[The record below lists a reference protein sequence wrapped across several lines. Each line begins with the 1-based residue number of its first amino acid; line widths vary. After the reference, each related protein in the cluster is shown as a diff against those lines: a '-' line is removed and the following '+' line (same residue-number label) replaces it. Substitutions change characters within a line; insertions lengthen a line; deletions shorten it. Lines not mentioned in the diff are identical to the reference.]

1 MEHISASQINMYLK
15 CSQQWAF
22 RYIEGFKSP
31 PGAALTLGSCFHGA
45 TGKNYEQ
52 KIESREDLPVGDVC
66 DVFSTQFEHAK
77 HETAWF
83 EDEKPGEVKDTVIET
98 LREYQKVISPGVQ
111 PEQVEMKF
119 QLNFTNLEAKF
130 IGYVDLLDEKGLI
143 IETKTTSRKP
153 SEISH
158 DHKLQTT
165 AYSVG
170 YRTKYKKQESG
181 ARIDYAIN
189 KKNPEIVSM
198 PLEITARDMDYFLT
212 IVPMV
217 LASMKAGVFIPN
229 RGHFLCSQRWCGY
242 AELCMK
248 RNGGLVK

>member
-15 CSQQWAF
+15 CPQQWAF
-22 RYIEGFKSP
+22 RYIEGLKSP

-45 TGKNYEQ
+45 TAKNYEQ
-52 KIESREDLPVGDVC
+52 KIESKADLPEDEVC
-66 DVFSTQFEHAK
+66 DIFSTQFESAK
-77 HETAWF
+77 HDTAWY
-83 EDEKPGEVKDTVIET
+83 EDEKPGEVKDAGIET
-98 LREYQKVISPGVQ
+98 LREYHKVIPPTVQ
-111 PEQVEMKF
+111 PAQVEMKF
-119 QLNFTNLEAKF
+119 TLGFTNLDEKF
-130 IGYVDLLDEKGLI
+130 LGYIDLLDDTGKI

-158 DHKLQTT
+158 DHKLQAT
-165 AYSVG
+165 AYATG
-170 YRTKYKKQESG
+170 YRVKYKRQES
-181 ARIDYAIN
+181 ASRIDYAVS

-198 PLEITARDMDYFLT
+198 PLEITAQDMDYFLR

-217 LASMKAGVFIPN
+217 LDGIKKEMFIPN

-248 RNGGLVK
+248 RNGGFVK